1 MNPIGR
7 ISTTVVGGTLAGLA
21 TLAVVHTLARN
32 WQGCDTHL
40 EPGPRAALSI
50 LLVPCLLLLL
60 AAGALAGRATRLG
73 GLRERFEDPELLRLL
88 AVVGGIV
95 LTAITVVTLLR
106 VDVAPCPLV

>member
-1 MNPIGR
+1 MNPTGR
-7 ISTTVVGGTLAGLA
+7 ASTTVLGVILAGLA

-40 EPGPRAALSI
+40 EPGGRGAL
-50 LLVPCLLLLL
+50 LFLMLPFLLLLL

-73 GLRERFEDPELLRLL
+73 GLRQRFEDPELLRLV

-106 VDVAPCPLV
+106 VDVEPCPLV